1 MRKLTWIH
9 IWIALVG
16 LILIGVLI
24 YQLPP
29 VHDRLSWRLDFALTY
44 VRGLINPIGAPPTPL
59 PPPQVEVASLPTVTA
74 TPLPKPTL
82 TQTVEFTPTP
92 VPSPTPLPQ
101 SVSLPAPKWE
111 QQDINNCGPASLT
124 MYLRFYGW
132 EGVQLDI
139 ADVLKP
145 LREDRNV
152 NVEELIYYVRT
163 HAGWLNAE
171 YRVGGDLDRIKQFL
185 AAGIP
190 VMIEESFY
198 FEEPFWVNDD
208 LWAAHYALI
217 TGYDDATQ
225 MFTIQ
230 DSFRGADQKVFYETT
245 DEYWQAFNRV
255 YILIYT
261 PEQEGTVQSIL
272 GADWDADANRQHALE
287 VAQAETQSDPQNAYT
302 WFNLGSNLTY
312 FERYIE
318 ATDAYDRTL
327 ELGLPQRMM
336 RYQFGPFIAY
346 FHTGQLDELFT
357 LTEYALKVTPNSE
370 EALLWHGWGLY
381 RQGKSKEALEN
392 FQQALEE
399 NPNYLDAQYAID
411 FVRANP

>member
-1 MRKLTWIH
+1 MRKS
-9 IWIALVG
+9 IWINILLALVG
-16 LILIGVLI
+16 LLLISTLI

-29 VHDRLSWRLDFALTY
+29 VHDRLSWRVDFALTY
-44 VRGLINPIGAPPTPL
+44 VRGLVDPIGAPPTPL
-59 PPPQVEVASLPTVTA
+59 SEPQIEVARLPTATATSLPV
-74 TPLPKPTL
+74 PTL
-82 TQTVEFTPTP
+82 TLTVEFTPTP
-92 VPSPTPLPQ
+92 IPSPTPLPQ
-101 SVSLPAPKWE
+101 SAVLPAPKWE

-124 MYLRFYGW
+124 MYLRYYGW
-132 EGVQLDI
+132 EGVQTDI

-171 YRVGGDLDRIKQFL
+171 YRVGGDLERIKQFL

-217 TGYDDATQ
+217 TGYEDDAQ

-230 DSFRGADQKVFYETT
+230 DSFRGADQKVFYKTT

-261 PEQEGTVQSIL
+261 PVQEATVQAIL
-272 GADWDADANRQHALE
+272 GSDWDPDANRQHALE
-287 VAQAETQSDPQNAYT
+287 AAQAETQSDPKNAFA
-302 WFNLGSNLTY
+302 WFNLGSNLSY
-312 FERYIE
+312 FERYVE
-318 ATDAYDRTL
+318 ATDAYDHAL

-381 RQGKSKEALEN
+381 RQGNAKEALAN

-399 NPNYLDAQYAID
+399 NPNYQDAQYAVD

>member
-1 MRKLTWIH
+1 MRKLTWTH
-9 IWIALVG
+9 IWISLVG
-16 LILIGVLI
+16 LILISVLI
-24 YQLPP
+24 YQFPP

-44 VRGLINPIGAPPTPL
+44 VRGLIDPIGAPPTPL
-59 PPPQVEVASLPTVTA
+59 PPPQIEAANLPTVTA

-82 TQTVEFTPTP
+82 TQTVEFTATP
-92 VPSPTPLPQ
+92 IPSPTALPQ

-171 YRVGGDLDRIKQFL
+171 YRVGGDLERIKQFL

-230 DSFRGADQKVFYETT
+230 DSFRGADQKVFYKTT

-261 PEQEGTVQSIL
+261 PGQEDTVRSIL
-272 GADWDADANRQHALE
+272 GADWDADVNRQHALE
-287 VAQAETQSDPQNAYT
+287 VAQVETQSDPQNAYT

-318 ATDAYDRTL
+318 ATDAYDRAL

-399 NPNYLDAQYAID
+399 NPNYQDAQYAID